1 MVDAAASPV
10 SRQRTDEIRRV
21 AARLF
26 AVSGYSATTM
36 TDIANAVGIL
46 PGSLYH
52 HFAAKEEIAVE
63 ILTEL
68 DQELSALAAKT
79 SRRLTSI
86 DGGPEER
93 LRYVAREVT
102 ELSIRSRAAL
112 RLYSYEAPS
121 VATERF
127 RTALKLQAPAL
138 EKVWKRA
145 TEGLVPASEA
155 RARDLG
161 LLRFALH
168 HLTLNAALNV
178 PSQADAVH
186 IARQTCDLLLEGLV
200 TDCPDDR
207 TLDDSAAMHAAR
219 AAMAEWPALHEPTGS
234 GTREDII
241 AAARAEFA
249 RRGYSA
255 TTIRDVAEAAEVRMG
270 TLYRRV
276 DSKEELLKEVLGG
289 YTSSMDLA
297 LRSVLTTGTSVA
309 ASVDAFALVFVHGK
323 RRFRQESDIV
333 KFSSRGLRAPSAPF
347 QEYFEQ
353 TQNRFRLLE
362 RLLTQGIADRSV
374 RPISDPG
381 QLGPHVRA
389 VVWLPY
395 QDFGRTSAPRTH
407 AFLRGSLL
415 RGFLTPRR

>member
-1 MVDAAASPV
+1 MVDAAIPPMA
-10 SRQRTDEIRRV
+10 RQRTDEIRRT

-52 HFAAKEEIAVE
+52 HFTSKEEIAVE
-63 ILTEL
+63 ILSEL
-68 DQELSALAAKT
+68 DQELSALAATT
-79 SRRLTSI
+79 SRRLAKI

-93 LRYVAREVT
+93 LRYLAREVT
-102 ELSIRSRAAL
+102 TLSVRNSAAL

-121 VATERF
+121 AATERF
-127 RTALKLQAPAL
+127 RSALKLQAPAL

-145 TEGLVPASEA
+145 LDGLVPPSVA
-155 RARDLG
+155 RSRDLG
-161 LLRFALH
+161 LLRFAFH
-168 HLTLNAALNV
+168 QLTLNAALNV
-178 PSQADAVH
+178 PCQGEAEN
-186 IARQTCDLLLEGLV
+186 IARQTCDLLLKGLI

-207 TLDDSAAMHAAR
+207 DLDGSAAMRAAR
-219 AAMAEWPALHEPTGS
+219 AAMADWRPPHEPAGT
-234 GTREDII
+234 GTRDDII

-255 TTIRDVAEAAEVRMG
+255 TTIRDVAEAAGVRMG

-276 DSKEELLKEVLGG
+276 DSKEEILKEILDG
-289 YTSSMDLA
+289 YTASMDQA
-297 LRSVLTTGTSVA
+297 LRGALTTGDSVA
-309 ASVDAFALVFVHGK
+309 ASLDAFGLVFVNGK

-333 KFSSRGLRAPSAPF
+333 KFSSRGLGATGGPF

-353 TQNRFRLLE
+353 TQSRLRLLE
-362 RLLTQGIADRSV
+362 SLLAQGIADSSV
-374 RPISDPG
+374 RPFTATES
-381 QLGPHVRA
+381 LGPHIRA

-395 QDFGRTSAPRTH
+395 QDFGRASAPRTH
-407 AFLRGSLL
+407 TFLRTSLL
-415 RGFLTPRR
+415 RGFLTPT